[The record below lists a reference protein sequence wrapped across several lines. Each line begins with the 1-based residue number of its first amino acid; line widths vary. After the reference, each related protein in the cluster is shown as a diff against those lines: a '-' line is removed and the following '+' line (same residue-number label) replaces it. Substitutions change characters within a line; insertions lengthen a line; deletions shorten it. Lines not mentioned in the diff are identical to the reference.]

1 MEAHT
6 LSAPRIRVN
15 MIVEGRNPRTT
26 ADYDQEELKEFAES
40 IRASGG
46 VATPI
51 LLRPWQEGKFQLVAG
66 WRRWRSTII
75 AYGDGDE
82 VTIPADI
89 RVLTD
94 EEADRLALV
103 ENTDRKAM
111 TPLDEAEGAARI
123 LATCKGD
130 RAEAARQL
138 GWKQHM
144 LDQRLALMYATP
156 EVRAALRKKEILLGH
171 AELLAGLRKESQL
184 QALAS
189 LMAAPA
195 LIEVSAFKSML
206 ERMALSLGNAI
217 FDKADCAGCQH
228 NSGTQQAMFGEAIKD
243 GNCTNKVCY
252 DAKVDAEVQ
261 SRAKALEVD
270 YQVVRIVRA
279 GDNFTLAHLQAEG
292 PKGVGTEQALA
303 CRSCQ
308 NFGAAVSAMADSAG
322 KVYRDQCMDT
332 PCHTRMVAARI
343 RAEQEAAKPKVESTV
358 PAKAKEGKESG
369 SAKQSAAKAPAAPLA
384 KVEPSKAVIEYR
396 ERVWRAIFSKV
407 TLAADPATNRCI
419 LLALAF
425 TRASNLDSHAMSSKA
440 KEAGIDL
447 NGFNPAEVL
456 DKALQLQQQVLGN
469 AVGLIAGHTS
479 TTLPINDVVGML
491 KVLNVQIADH
501 WKVNAEFFDLLT
513 KNEIDFVCTKI
524 GIKEA
529 MAGAYAKAQTGKKD
543 EYIKAIMGLGADF
556 KYEGRIPPF
565 MNW

>member
-94 EEADRLALV
+94 EEADHLALV

-130 RAEAARQL
+130 RGEAARQL

-144 LDQRLALMYATP
+144 LDQRLALMYAIP
-156 EVRAALRKKEILLGH
+156 EVRAALRKKDILLGH
-171 AELLAGLRKESQL
+171 AELLAGLRKESQQ

-195 LIEVSAFKSML
+195 LIEVGTFKSML

-252 DAKVDAEVQ
+252 DAKVDTVVQ
-261 SRAKALEVD
+261 SRAKALESD

-292 PKGVGTEQALA
+292 PKGVGTEQAFA

-343 RAEQEAAKPKVESTV
+343 RSEQEAAKPKVA
-358 PAKAKEGKESG
+358 PATATEGKESG
-369 SAKQSAAKAPAAPLA
+369 AAKQPASKVSGAPLE

-425 TRASNLDSHAMSSKA
+425 TRSSHLDGRAMSSKA
-440 KEAGIDL
+440 MEVGIDL
-447 NGFNPAEVL
+447 NGISTAEVL

-529 MAGAYAKAQTGKKD
+529 MSGAYAKVQAGKKD
-543 EYIKAIMGLGADF
+543 DYIKAIMGLGADF